1 MLIKKR
7 VMRRFCVAQVWCA
20 LMLCSGT
27 GVAEEVYFQDGNNR
41 LEALYLLPSHGQEHK
56 GVFLFVHGDG
66 PLDYE
71 AAGYYPLIW
80 NLLRKQGFAIFSW
93 SKPGVG
99 GSTGQWLD
107 QSMLDRQ
114 VEVRAAIEFVQSQ
127 YHYEGEQIGLLGF
140 SQAGWVVPAVANGNP
155 EVGFVIGIGFAM
167 DWQTQS
173 GYLTKTRLA
182 LEGKTSVEIDQGY
195 EKSIESIDRLKQNLG
210 YEQYLRDNKGVPDLM
225 SEERYEFVVMNFQVN
240 AFDDYNNLDQPLLIL
255 LGDKDLNVDINETK
269 ESLTK
274 LFRHR
279 SNAQI
284 TIIADATHS
293 LLKAKTFNQQSPGLR
308 FWLKLMWAGESAL
321 APALLPVLNDWIHQ
335 LKTI

>member
-20 LMLCSGT
+20 LMLCSGA

-56 GVFLFVHGDG
+56 GVILFVHGDG
-66 PLDYE
+66 PVDYE

-80 NLLRKQGFAIFSW
+80 KLLRKQGFAIFSW

-114 VEVRAAIEFVQSQ
+114 VEVRAAIDFVQAQ

-182 LEGKTSVEIDQGY
+182 LEGKTPAEIDLGY
-195 EKSIESIDRLKQNLG
+195 EKNIESIDRLKQNLG
-210 YEQYLRDNKGVPDLM
+210 YEQYLIDNKGVPDLM

-240 AFDDYNNLDQPLLIL
+240 ALGDYNNLDQPLLIL

-321 APALLPVLNDWIHQ
+321 APALPTVLNDWIHQ

>member
-1 MLIKKR
+1 MKRLIR
-7 VMRRFCVAQVWCA
+7 SFCVAQVWSA
-20 LMLCSGT
+20 LMLCSVS

-41 LEALYLLPSHGQEHK
+41 LEALYLLPTHTDDHK
-56 GVFLFVHGDG
+56 GIILFVHGDG

-71 AAGYYPLIW
+71 AVGYYPLIW
-80 NLLRKQGFAIFSW
+80 NSLRRQGFAIFSW

-114 VEVRAAIEFVQSQ
+114 VEVRAAIEFVQKE
-127 YHYEGEQIGLLGF
+127 YHYKGEQIGLLGF
-140 SQAGWVVPAVANGNP
+140 SQAGWVVPAVARGNP

-173 GYLTKTRLA
+173 WYLTKTRLA
-182 LEGKTSVEIDQGY
+182 AQGKTSAEIDLGY
-195 EKSIESIDRLKQNLG
+195 EEHIESIGRLKQNLG
-210 YEQYLRDNKGVPDLM
+210 YEQYLIDNKGMPNLM
-225 SEERYEFVVMNFQVN
+225 SKERYGFVERNLQAN

-255 LGDKDLNVDINETK
+255 LGDKDLNVDINETR

-284 TIIADATHS
+284 TIIPDATHG
-293 LLKAKTFNQQSPGLR
+293 LLIARSFNQQVPGLR

-321 APALLPVLNDWIHQ
+321 APGFRPVLNDWIHE